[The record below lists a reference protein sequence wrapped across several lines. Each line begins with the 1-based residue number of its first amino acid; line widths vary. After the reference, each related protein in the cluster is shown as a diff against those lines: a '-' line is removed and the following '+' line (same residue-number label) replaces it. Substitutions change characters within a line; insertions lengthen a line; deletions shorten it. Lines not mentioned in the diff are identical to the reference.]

1 MDAVEN
7 KDTTFRIHSIRSI
20 VYAEST
26 DREQFI
32 ISKTGITLKKQ
43 NYEALDNKKLYIMVD
58 IVLTNGQGLR
68 LWVTFTVLD
77 VAEAPKNI
85 QLSNLTIESGS
96 AGGTV
101 IGTATADDD
110 DTDSANLSYR
120 LDDDTSKEYF
130 SITKKGELS
139 INAKVNK
146 ESGGNY
152 LVKINVSDP
161 QNNSASKMFEIAVT
175 KAIPKFA
182 ITTVDVSTLE
192 KVAKVID
199 LTANKDSRCFIV

>member
-1 MDAVEN
+1 MKTIKLFIISEMLLSSFQALAARVPEYMDAVEN

-58 IVLTNGQGLR
+58 IVLTNGQGFR

-96 AGGTV
+96 AGG
-101 IGTATADDD
+101 
-110 DTDSANLSYR
+110 SL
-120 LDDDTSKEYF
+120 
-130 SITKKGELS
+130 
-139 INAKVNK
+139 
-146 ESGGNY
+146 
-152 LVKINVSDP
+152 
-161 QNNSASKMFEIAVT
+161 
-175 KAIPKFA
+175 
-182 ITTVDVSTLE
+182 
-192 KVAKVID
+192 
-199 LTANKDSRCFIV
+199 